1 MHVASSSKLVLCR
14 YPRLRESTNHTT
26 AAMTAMTTMAMIT
39 LPIVSLC
46 TIASTLAH
54 QRMVVV
60 QHAETQRI
68 GGEWTRLSGTPSPHP
83 ADAYK
88 ATSCRSR

>member
-1 MHVASSSKLVLCR
+1 
-14 YPRLRESTNHTT
+14 
-26 AAMTAMTTMAMIT
+26 MAMIT

-54 QRMVVV
+54 
-60 QHAETQRI
+60 
-68 GGEWTRLSGTPSPHP
+68 P

-88 ATSCRSR
+88 ATSSLSR